1 MRMHVLPML
10 LSLSLPVLAAFP
22 ALAAQPPPPE
32 EALRQYRQAEDGF
45 DLPLLRQVLDPHF
58 VEISPLGQVDEH
70 DAVLSYYAPE
80 KKVAAPPMTLDQIEV
95 RTSGTAA
102 TISARLRYAMAGH
115 DMALRVGATARETPQ
130 GWILLSAQYT
140 PIPPAAPPATP

>member
-1 MRMHVLPML
+1 M
-10 LSLSLPVLAAFP
+10 
-22 ALAAQPPPPE
+22 
-32 EALRQYRQAEDGF
+32 
-45 DLPLLRQVLDPHF
+45 LDPHF

>member
-1 MRMHVLPML
+1 MHMHVLPML
-10 LSLSLPVLAAFP
+10 LSLSVPLTAFP
-22 ALAAQPPPPE
+22 AQAAQPATPE
-32 EALRQYRQAEDGF
+32 EALRQYRQAEDSF

-70 DAVLSYYAPE
+70 DTVLSYYAPE
-80 KKVAAPPMTLDQIEV
+80 KKMTTPPMTLDQIVV

-102 TISARLRYAMAGH
+102 TISARLRHAMAGH

-140 PIPPAAPPATP
+140 PIPPAAPPTTP